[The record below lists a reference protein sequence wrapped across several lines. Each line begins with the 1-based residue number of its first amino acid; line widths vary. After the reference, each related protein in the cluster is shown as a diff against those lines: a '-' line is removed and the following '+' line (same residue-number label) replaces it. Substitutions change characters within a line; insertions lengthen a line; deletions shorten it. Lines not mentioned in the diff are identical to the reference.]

1 MPGLGKTVAEL
12 MMLRRMRE
20 AATRVPLQSGGAL
33 PLVAAAPS
41 GCNLGNLKML
51 AAVPPGLPAGAPL
64 VVVLHGCMQNAAG
77 YDAGSGWS
85 SLAARHGFALLY
97 PEQQAANNGNGCFNW
112 FQPNDVTRGHG
123 EVASIAGMIEQTV
136 AEHALNPARV
146 YVNGLS
152 AGGAMTAA
160 MLATYPELFAGG
172 AIIAGLPYGAA
183 DSMPTAFEAMRH
195 MRSRTPQ
202 EWGALVR
209 SASPFTGARPP
220 VQLWH
225 GTADTTVG
233 PQALEEA
240 TKQWTD
246 VLGLGDPPRSE
257 IIEGATHLQWTGDH
271 GRVMLETYLLPGVG
285 HGVPLFSQSG
295 DWDDG
300 VGVPASYMLEGRIS
314 STRRI
319 AASWGLLT
327 QAARPRTVTQ
337 RARPPELF
345 TGMIHD
351 ALRAAG
357 LKI

>member
-1 MPGLGKTVAEL
+1 MPGLGETVSEL

-20 AATRVPLQSGGAL
+20 AATRVPLASGNGA
-33 PLVAAAPS
+33 PLVHAVSS
-41 GCNLGNLKML
+41 GCNLGNLKMVTV
-51 AAVPPGLPAGAPL
+51 VPPGLPRGAPL
-64 VVVLHGCMQNAAG
+64 VVILHGCTQNAAG

-97 PEQQAANNGNGCFNW
+97 PEQQSANNGNVCFNW

-123 EVASIAGMIEQTV
+123 EVASIAEMIEQTV
-136 AEHALNPARV
+136 AEHALDPARV
-146 YVNGLS
+146 YITGLS

-172 AIIAGLPYGAA
+172 AIIAGLPYLAA

-202 EWGALVR
+202 EWGDLVR

-225 GTADTTVG
+225 GAADTTVG
-233 PQALEEA
+233 AQALEES
-240 TKQWTD
+240 TKQWTN
-246 VLGLGDPPRSE
+246 VLGLSDQPESE

-300 VGVPASYMLEGRIS
+300 VGAPAPYMLEGRIS

-327 QAARPRTVTQ
+327 QAARARTVAQ
-337 RARPPELF
+337 PVRPPELF
-345 TGMIHD
+345 TGMLHG